1 MTRVI
6 FAAVVALAVA
16 FFALEPVKAYE
27 APWCAVSKEGDH
39 WDCHYGSIE
48 ECRPN
53 VLTGNRGWC
62 NLNPYFVAGPT
73 ENRRSEKRRVRQQ

>member
-1 MTRVI
+1 MTRAI
-6 FAAVVALAVA
+6 FAAVVTLAVA
-16 FFALEPVKAYE
+16 FFALQPAKAYE

-39 WDCHYGSIE
+39 WDCHYRSIE

-62 NLNPYFVAGPT
+62 NPNPYFVASPT